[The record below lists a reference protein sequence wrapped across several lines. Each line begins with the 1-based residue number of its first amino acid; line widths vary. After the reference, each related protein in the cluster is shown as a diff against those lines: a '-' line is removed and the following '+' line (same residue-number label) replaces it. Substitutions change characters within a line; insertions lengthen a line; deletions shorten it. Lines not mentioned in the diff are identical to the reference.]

1 MNKTKIVYIILILAA
16 LVAAVLV
23 WNNRYLTTLKGES
36 ADFAIRDTASIS
48 RVFIANMDADEVLIE
63 RKGNQ
68 WILNGEHKAQQRKV
82 DQLLETMYRIRVR
95 NPVPVASHDQV
106 VTRMASLG
114 IKVEVYQ
121 QVYRINLFEK
131 IKLFPHEKLTKVYYV
146 GDVTKDN
153 MGTYMLK
160 EGADQAFILHIPGFR
175 GFVMTRYTPI
185 EDDWRDHVIFDDK
198 LADIK
203 SVELEFNEQPIMSFL
218 IENTGKHSYKL
229 TRTADQFDVAYDTLR
244 VLNFLTAFNDVR
256 FESILTNILPRA
268 RQDSIIN
275 SPFLHRFTLTTHS
288 GKTTQLTTYNMKL
301 NVEHLGISEEDA
313 DLDND
318 RMYGLLDNGKDLV
331 LLQYFTFDKLLRPVI
346 YYEEGGPAM

>member
-1 MNKTKIVYIILILAA
+1 MNKTNLVYLILILVA
-16 LVAAVLV
+16 LLAAVLF
-23 WNNRYLTTLKGES
+23 WNNSYLTTLEGES
-36 ADFAIRDTASIS
+36 ADFAVRDTSSVS
-48 RVFIANMDADEVLIE
+48 RVFIANMDTNEVLIE

-68 WILNGEHKAQQRKV
+68 WLLNGEHKAQQGKV
-82 DQLLETMYRIRVR
+82 DQLLETMYKLRVR
-95 NPVPVASHDQV
+95 SPVPIASHDQV
-106 VTRMASLG
+106 VARMASLG

-121 QVYRINLFEK
+121 QVFRINLFDQ

-153 MGTYMLK
+153 LGTYMLK
-160 EGADQAFILHIPGFR
+160 EGADQAFVMHIPGFR

-185 EDDWRDHVIFDDK
+185 EDDWRDHIIFNDK

-203 SVELEFNEQPIMSFL
+203 SVKLEFNEQPIMSFL

-229 TRTADQFDVAYDTLR
+229 TRTADNFDVAYDTLR
-244 VLNFLTAFNDVR
+244 VLNFLTSFDDVR
-256 FESILTNILPRA
+256 FEAILTNILPRA

-288 GKTTQLTTYNMKL
+288 GKTTQLTTYNKKL
-301 NVEHLGISEEDA
+301 QVEHKGISEADA
-313 DLDND
+313 EIDND
-318 RMYGLLDNGKDLV
+318 RMYGLLNNGKDLV